1 MTCKVLEQEVPYL
14 AMMHG
19 MKGYLDEAVA
29 KRAVKNEDPGRWS
42 IHPQFG
48 ALQIVGGRELS
59 NWLLAD
65 HPTYIGLARS
75 FAYTPLARL
84 DVCRFLWSCL
94 MYPCWVTQGSIAD

>member
-48 ALQIVGGRELS
+48 ALQIVCGRELS
-59 NWLLAD
+59 NWLLSD
-65 HPTYIGLARS
+65 HPTCIGLARS
-75 FAYTPLARL
+75 FACTSFARL
-84 DVCRFLWSCL
+84 DVFR
-94 MYPCWVTQGSIAD
+94 